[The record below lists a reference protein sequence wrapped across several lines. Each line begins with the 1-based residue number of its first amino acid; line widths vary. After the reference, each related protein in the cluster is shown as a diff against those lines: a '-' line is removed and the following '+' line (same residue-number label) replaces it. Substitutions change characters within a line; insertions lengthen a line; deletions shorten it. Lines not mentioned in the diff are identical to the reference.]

1 MTYRVL
7 IADDAIEQRLL
18 LRTFLQASGAFEVV
32 AEAADGRAA
41 VDLAAAHA
49 PDLALLD
56 LSMPVLD
63 GLDALPLIRAAVPGC
78 TVVVVSGFEPERMA
92 DKAMA
97 AGAAAY
103 LTKAIAPAEIVDS
116 LLRILAG
123 DPASAAAAPDGA
135 TTDAADVDVAEIR
148 LPPEIV
154 SPRDA
159 RRFVTERLEAWGLDH
174 LIDDASLLTTELV
187 TNAVVH
193 AQSWALLRLRRSPTL
208 VHIEVVDGG
217 AGALVM
223 RQPDL
228 ETPGGRGLGLVAA
241 LASTWGTLRD
251 DRGKVVWFD
260 LQT

>member
-7 IADDAIEQRLL
+7 IADDADETRLL
-18 LRTFLQASGAFEVV
+18 LRTLLAPSRAFEVV
-32 AEAADGRAA
+32 AEAATGRAA
-41 VDLAAAHA
+41 VDMAIEHR

-56 LSMPVLD
+56 LSMPELD
-63 GLDALPLIRAAVPGC
+63 GLEALPLIREAVPGC
-78 TVVVVSGFEPERMA
+78 TVVVLSGFEADRMA

-103 LTKAIAPAEIVDS
+103 LTKGISPTEIVGS
-116 LLRILAG
+116 LLRILTGEAPGAAGEGAG
-123 DPASAAAAPDGA
+123 DDGSDEVAA
-135 TTDAADVDVAEIR
+135 VELR
-148 LPPEIV
+148 LPSEIS
-154 SPRDA
+154 SPRVA
-159 RRFVTERLEAWGLDH
+159 RRFVTEKLSEWGLDH
-174 LIDDASLLTTELV
+174 LADDAALLTTELV

-193 AQSWALLRLRRSPTL
+193 AHSWAILRVGRSRSL

-228 ETPGGRGLGLVAA
+228 ESGGGRGLGLVAA
-241 LASTWGTLRD
+241 LSSTWGTLRD

-260 LQT
+260 LKA